1 MTKFGHCRNDEVLLV
16 KRGVFMTPYTY
27 QRGETISLALDAVT
41 GDPAQVSAISASMKA
56 VPPGRTEAPAS
67 APVSASFAITARPA
81 SGNDPA
87 GWTLT
92 IPALVSAS
100 LSPGAYVA
108 DARLEVAGGVIVT
121 ESVAIRLKQS
131 VSA

>member
-1 MTKFGHCRNDEVLLV
+1 MLSDLMEKV
-16 KRGVFMTPYTY
+16 MTPYSY

-41 GDPAQVSAISASMKA
+41 AISAAMKA
-56 VPPGRTEAPAS
+56 VPPGRSE
-67 APVSASFAITARPA
+67 APVSAPVAASFAVTPRPA
-81 SGNDPA
+81 SGDQSA

-92 IPALVSAS
+92 VPALVSAS
-100 LSPGAYVA
+100 LSPGAYIA

-121 ESVAIRLKQS
+121 DSVAIRLRQS

>member
-1 MTKFGHCRNDEVLLV
+1 
-16 KRGVFMTPYTY
+16 MTPYTY

-41 GDPAQVSAISASMKA
+41 GDSAQITAITAAMKA
-56 VPPGRTEAPAS
+56 VPPGRSEAPVT
-67 APVSASFAITARPA
+67 APIAASFAVTARSA

-92 IPALVSAS
+92 IPALVSTS

-121 ESVAIRLKQS
+121 DSVAIRLRQS

>member
-1 MTKFGHCRNDEVLLV
+1 
-16 KRGVFMTPYTY
+16 MTPYTY

-41 GDPAQVSAISASMKA
+41 GDLTQVTAISAAMKA
-56 VPPGRTEAPAS
+56 VPPGRSEAPVT
-67 APVSASFAITARPA
+67 APVAASFAITARPA
-81 SGNDPA
+81 LGNEPG

-121 ESVAIRLKQS
+121 DSVAIRLRQS

>member
-1 MTKFGHCRNDEVLLV
+1 
-16 KRGVFMTPYTY
+16 MTPYTY

-41 GDPAQVSAISASMKA
+41 GDPAQITAITAAMKA
-56 VPPGRTEAPAS
+56 VPPGRSEAPVT
-67 APVSASFAITARPA
+67 APIAASFAVSARA
-81 SGNDPA
+81 AAGDQPA

-92 IPALVSAS
+92 IPALVSAN
-100 LSPGAYVA
+100 LSPGAYIA

-121 ESVAIRLKQS
+121 DSVAIRLRQS

>member
-1 MTKFGHCRNDEVLLV
+1 
-16 KRGVFMTPYTY
+16 MTPYTY
-27 QRGETISLALDAVT
+27 QRGETISLALDAIT
-41 GDPAQVSAISASMKA
+41 GDAAQVTAISAAMKP

-67 APVSASFAITARPA
+67 APFAASFTVTPRLAL
-81 SGNDPA
+81 GNEPA

-121 ESVAIRLKQS
+121 DSVAIRLRQS

>member
-1 MTKFGHCRNDEVLLV
+1 MTH
-16 KRGVFMTPYTY
+16 YTY

-41 GDPAQVSAISASMKA
+41 GDPAQIIAISAAMKA
-56 VPPGRTEAPAS
+56 VPPGRSEAPAT
-67 APVSASFAITARPA
+67 APVAASFAVTARLA
-81 SGNDPA
+81 MGGDPA

-92 IPALVSAS
+92 IPAIVSAS

-121 ESVAIRLKQS
+121 ESIAIRLRQS
-131 VSA
+131 VSV

>member
-1 MTKFGHCRNDEVLLV
+1 
-16 KRGVFMTPYTY
+16 MTPYTY
-27 QRGETISLALDAVT
+27 QRGETISLALDAIT
-41 GDPAQVSAISASMKA
+41 GDPAQVTAISAAMKA
-56 VPPGRTEAPAS
+56 VPPGRSEAS
-67 APVSASFAITARPA
+67 ASASFAASFLVTARAA
-81 SGNDPA
+81 SGDDPA

-92 IPALVSAS
+92 IPAIVSTS

-121 ESVAIRLKQS
+121 DSVAIRLRQS

>member
-1 MTKFGHCRNDEVLLV
+1 
-16 KRGVFMTPYTY
+16 MTPYTF

-41 GDPAQVSAISASMKA
+41 GDPTAVTAISAAMKP
-56 VPPGRTEAPAS
+56 VLPGRSEPSANAPF
-67 APVSASFAITARPA
+67 VASFSVSPRLA
-81 SGNDPA
+81 SGDDPA

-92 IPALVSAS
+92 IPAIVSAS

-108 DARLEVAGGVIVT
+108 DARLEVAGGIIVT
-121 ESVAIRLKQS
+121 ESVAIRLRQS